1 MPKPNYLL
9 YILFTIA
16 ISLQFSCSH
25 EKNYPQELVMA
36 DSAYMKGNY
45 QLADALLE
53 ASKKSIN
60 WEDGKEANYYNLI
73 TLEQAFLYDK
83 LSGVHFSLADS
94 LLRFNKEEEATSE
107 KHAKSLLFIGY
118 IYLKNKDYPSSIKYL
133 LEARDIA
140 LKKDVRLYY
149 ITNRIIGD
157 LYFEQRM
164 FDDCIPYYQSY
175 NELAIC

>member
-1 MPKPNYLL
+1 
-9 YILFTIA
+9 
-16 ISLQFSCSH
+16 
-25 EKNYPQELVMA
+25 MA

-118 IYLKNKDYPSSIKYL
+118 IYLKN
-133 LEARDIA
+133 
-140 LKKDVRLYY
+140 
-149 ITNRIIGD
+149 NR
-157 LYFEQRM
+157 
-164 FDDCIPYYQSY
+164 STHV
-175 NELAIC
+175 